1 MSRQATRVRRRAVGR
16 GAPGR
21 ERVPR
26 AERERQMV
34 AVATEIFARRGYE
47 ASMDEIAAAAGIT
60 KPMLYSYFGSKEGLF
75 AACTRSA
82 AAGLREELQG
92 VVMKAGRPP
101 DELFYAGVLAVF
113 DFVEQNRESWMV
125 LYSEGGAAGGP
136 FGTEA
141 AEARE
146 AMIELLE
153 ALFRQVAARRGV
165 SAEALSHTRT
175 LARALTAAMLSVA
188 SDWARNPDEPK
199 ELVAL
204 RFMNFAWMGFGD
216 LLEGRLWLPHA
227 P

>member
-1 MSRQATRVRRRAVGR
+1 
-16 GAPGR
+16 
-21 ERVPR
+21 
-26 AERERQMV
+26 
-34 AVATEIFARRGYE
+34 
-47 ASMDEIAAAAGIT
+47 MDEIAAAAGIT

-75 AACTRSA
+75 AACTRTA

-92 VVMKAGRPP
+92 VVMEAGRPP

>member
-1 MSRQATRVRRRAVGR
+1 
-16 GAPGR
+16 
-21 ERVPR
+21 
-26 AERERQMV
+26 MV
-34 AVATEIFARRGYE
+34 AVATELFARRGYE

-75 AACTRSA
+75 AACTRTA

-146 AMIELLE
+146 AMIDLLE

-204 RFMNFAWMGFGD
+204 RLMNFAWMGLGN